1 VVPGSDRRQPETGE
15 LENKPCKER
24 SMMQIELVPQLTRA
38 KITEINDTAVKVSIQ
53 GRLGVITVP
62 LRWILTDKALEA
74 GQEVE
79 FYFSYMNVR

>member
-1 VVPGSDRRQPETGE
+1 
-15 LENKPCKER
+15 
-24 SMMQIELVPQLTRA
+24 MMQVELRPQLTRA
-38 KITEINDTAVKVSIQ
+38 KILSVNDTAVKVGIQ

-62 LRWILTDKALEA
+62 LRWVFTDKKLEV

>member
-1 VVPGSDRRQPETGE
+1 
-15 LENKPCKER
+15 
-24 SMMQIELVPQLTRA
+24 MMQVELVPQLTKA
-38 KITEINDTAVKVSIQ
+38 KIVEINDTAVKVSIQ

-62 LRWILTDKALEA
+62 LRWVFTDKALEI

>member
-1 VVPGSDRRQPETGE
+1 MQVE
-15 LENKPCKER
+15 L
-24 SMMQIELVPQLTRA
+24 IPQLTKA
-38 KITEINDTAVKVSIQ
+38 KIVEINDTAVMVSIQ

-62 LRWILTDKALEA
+62 LRWVITDKELQQ

>member
-1 VVPGSDRRQPETGE
+1 
-15 LENKPCKER
+15 
-24 SMMQIELVPQLTRA
+24 MMQVELIPQLTKA
-38 KITEINDTAVKVSIQ
+38 KIVEINDTAVRVSIQ

-62 LRWILTDKALEA
+62 LRWVITEKELQP

>member
-1 VVPGSDRRQPETGE
+1 
-15 LENKPCKER
+15 
-24 SMMQIELVPQLTRA
+24 MMQVELMPQLTRA
-38 KITEINDTAVKVSIQ
+38 KILKINDTAVKVSIQ

-62 LRWILTDKALEA
+62 LRWVITDKELDV